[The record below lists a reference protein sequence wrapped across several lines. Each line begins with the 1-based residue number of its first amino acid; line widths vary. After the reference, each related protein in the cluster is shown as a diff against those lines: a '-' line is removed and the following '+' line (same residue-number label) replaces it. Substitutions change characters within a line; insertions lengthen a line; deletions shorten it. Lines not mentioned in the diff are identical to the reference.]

1 MPDTNQGIKIMAK
14 KWYIYNEIWKKCI
27 LFAVL
32 IVVSMGISAQTINQN
47 QQNININ
54 FDNLP
59 IIEKP
64 VYITKY
70 RTIYVDKP
78 QPKRTAK
85 RLEKPVLLLGYLWV
99 YPYDLGEFTQNPTN
113 VIKNINNQAP
123 FNRSTWR
130 IPTPDELAVMEA
142 NANKVG
148 LGDGIYMATSHKN
161 GILRLVST
169 GPTHTEIQA
178 QKKAQLLKEEQ
189 ERQDAE
195 LKRHKERN
203 DEGVNING
211 TIWAT
216 RNMEGSPFSYGY
228 NDPARITFASTPDD
242 AGSWFVNPY
251 DKKYSNGDK
260 WTDRPPLPSGW
271 QIPSVKDFEQLF
283 QQGGVYDLENSCW
296 RLGDIILPAAGYF
309 QEKGYSGY
317 ISYDSDKGGRN
328 CGYYLCSDGCFV
340 FNLEKKT
347 YASYKP
353 GETGRYAWR
362 ESWKLRLIKKKNY
375 NKYYD

>member
-1 MPDTNQGIKIMAK
+1 M
-14 KWYIYNEIWKKCI
+14 KKCI
-27 LFAVL
+27 LLVITL
-32 IVVSMGISAQTINQN
+32 IGTIGVSAQTINQN
-47 QQNININ
+47 QQNVNIN
-54 FDNLP
+54 FENLP

-78 QPKRTAK
+78 QPKRIAK
-85 RLEKPVLLLGYLWV
+85 ILEKPVLLLGYLWV

-113 VIKNINNQAP
+113 VIKNINIQIP

-130 IPTPDELAVMEA
+130 VPTPDELAVMEA
-142 NANKVG
+142 NADKVG

-178 QKKAQLLKEEQ
+178 QKQAQFSKEQQAKQ
-189 ERQDAE
+189 EAE
-195 LKRHKERN
+195 LAEYNKHN
-203 DEGVNING
+203 DVGVDVNG

-216 RNMEGSPFSYGY
+216 RNMDGSPFYDIG
-228 NDPARITFASTPDD
+228 ITFASAPDD

-251 DKKYSNGDK
+251 DTRYSNGDK

-283 QQGGVYDLENSCW
+283 QQGGVYDLEISCW
-296 RLGDIILPAAGYF
+296 RLGDIIFPAAGYF
-309 QEKGYSGY
+309 QKSGR
-317 ISYDSDKGGRN
+317 DTDKGGRN
-328 CGYYLCSDGCFV
+328 CGYYLCSDGVFV
-340 FNLEKKT
+340 FNLENKT
-347 YASYKP
+347 YRSSEP
-353 GETGRYAWR
+353 GATRKYRYGSCMYSWDTF
-362 ESWKLRLIKKKNY
+362 WKLRLIKKKNY